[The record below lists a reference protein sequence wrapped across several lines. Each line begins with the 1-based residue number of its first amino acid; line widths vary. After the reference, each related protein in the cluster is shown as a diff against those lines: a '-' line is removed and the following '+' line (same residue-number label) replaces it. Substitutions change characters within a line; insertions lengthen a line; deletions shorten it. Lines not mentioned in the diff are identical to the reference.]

1 MEFDRRWLD
10 PDKAGAELAARAAE
24 IAADPELLAECFGG
38 ELEFGTAGLRGILD
52 AGTARMQ
59 PPHSGQSHPGSG
71 PGAAGAIMTVPALP
85 SPTTAAISP
94 GNLPRRQPGF
104 WLPTACVCGSIPS

>member
-52 AGTARMQ
+52 AGTA
-59 PPHSGQSHPGSG
+59 G
-71 PGAAGAIMTVPALP
+71 
-85 SPTTAAISP
+85 
-94 GNLPRRQPGF
+94 
-104 WLPTACVCGSIPS
+104 

>member
-10 PDKAGAELAARAAE
+10 PNKAGAELAARAAE

-52 AGTARMQ
+52 AGTARMNCL
-59 PPHSGQSHPGSG
+59 
-71 PGAAGAIMTVPALP
+71 TVGKATQGLARVLLEEFRSCKLGRFTFEMPEESL
-85 SPTTAAISP
+85 
-94 GNLPRRQPGF
+94 
-104 WLPTACVCGSIPS
+104 

>member
-52 AGTARMQ
+52 AGTADIRSA
-59 PPHSGQSHPGSG
+59 HSG
-71 PGAAGAIMTVPALP
+71 LP
-85 SPTTAAISP
+85 SGGGTAERP
-94 GNLPRRQPGF
+94 LRRLPK
-104 WLPTACVCGSIPS
+104 LPL